1 MRSIISRVKRSAK
14 RVLAGSK
21 GFTLIELLIVVA
33 IIGILA
39 AVAVP
44 NISGAIT
51 KAKQQACAANVAA
64 LQTAVD
70 MYRIDHDDKLPT
82 APDGGTAGGP
92 ILEGELV
99 PDYLKSLP
107 KCPVDGSAYEVDGDG
122 IVKPHNHQ
130 AESI

>member
-14 RVLAGSK
+14 GVLAGSK

-51 KAKQQACAANVAA
+51 KAKQQACAANVTA

-70 MYRIDHDDKLPT
+70 MYRVDNDDQLPT
-82 APDGGTAGGP
+82 SDGNAGE
-92 ILEGELV
+92 IDFNKLV
-99 PDYLKSLP
+99 PDYLKAP
-107 KCPVDGSAYEVDGDG
+107 VTCPVDPERKYTVTEDG
-122 IVKPHNHQ
+122 VVQSHNH
-130 AESI
+130 

>member
-21 GFTLIELLIVVA
+21 GFTLIEVLIVVA

-51 KAKQQACAANVAA
+51 KAKKQACAANVAA

-70 MYRIDHDDKLPT
+70 MYRVDNDDQLPT
-82 APDGGTAGGP
+82 SDGNAGE
-92 ILEGELV
+92 IDFDKLV
-99 PDYLKSLP
+99 PDYLKARVT
-107 KCPVDGSAYEVDGDG
+107 CPVNAETKYMVDANG
-122 IVKPHNHQ
+122 VVQSHNH
-130 AESI
+130 